1 MYVLLTTGMGRW
13 PIIREIAWL
22 MGKIMNGI
30 YFVMSSL
37 FHVEN
42 IGVCIIIFTII
53 TFTLLIPLTIKQQK
67 SSKLMAI
74 VQPEI
79 TKVQKKYQGKTDQ
92 ASQLKMQEEMQA
104 VYDKYGTSMMAGCGP
119 SLIQMPFLFALYPVI
134 QNIPVYVDGVKK
146 IYEPVV
152 ESIMATGGYQKIME
166 TIGAASPILMSP
178 KDFDYTDTTVL
189 TNVLYHFQDS
199 TWTNLV
205 EQMPS
210 IENIVDTTRQSL
222 VGINNFLGINIA
234 ETPWSM
240 LQASLHPM
248 AVGGIIAAVI
258 IPIVAGLSQFLS
270 TKLIT
275 ATTQQPNSANK
286 NDPTANYMKSMTY
299 TMPLMSVFLGFTL
312 PAGLGLYWAAS
323 AIVRCVQQIAINKY
337 LSTKSIE
344 SIIEEN
350 KKKAEKK
357 AKRKKNSVSA
367 ETINRMATANTKN
380 IEKSFVMSEK
390 EKEEKIAKAAE
401 YRKNAK
407 KGSMADM
414 INMVDRYNSG
424 QVEPPTVVEEEPAE
438 KIDNKKKRKK

>member
-1 MYVLLTTGMGRW
+1 MLVLLTTGMGRW
-13 PIIREIAWL
+13 PIIRELAWL
-22 MGKIMNGI
+22 MGKIMEGI
-30 YFVMSSL
+30 YYVMSH
-37 FHVEN
+37 FFNVEN
-42 IGVCIIIFTII
+42 IGACIIIFTVI

-92 ASQLKMQEEMQA
+92 ASQLKMQEEIQT
-104 VYDKYGTSMMAGCGP
+104 VYDKYGTSMTAGCLP

-134 QNIPVYVDGVKK
+134 QNIPVYVSGVRELYKP
-146 IYEPVV
+146 IVDA
-152 ESIMATGGYQKIME
+152 ITATGGYQKIME

-178 KDFDYTDTTVL
+178 DTFDYTDSTVL
-189 TNVLYHFQDS
+189 TNVLYHFQDA
-199 TWTNLV
+199 TWNTLL
-205 EQMPS
+205 EEMPS
-210 IENIVDTTRQSL
+210 IGSVVENTRASITN
-222 VGINNFLGINIA
+222 INNFFGVNIA

-248 AVGGIIAAVI
+248 AISGIIAAI
-258 IPIVAGLSQFLS
+258 LIPVLAGLSQFVS
-270 TKLIT
+270 SKLMSM
-275 ATTQQPNSANK
+275 TQMQAQQDNK
-286 NDPTANYMKSMTY
+286 NGNDAMGNYMKSMTY
-299 TMPLMSVFLGFTL
+299 TMPLMSIFIGFSL
-312 PAGLGLYWAAS
+312 PTGLGIYWIAS
-323 AIVRCVQQIAINKY
+323 AVVRCVQQLAINKY

-357 AKRKKNSVSA
+357 AKKKKNSVSA

-407 KGSMADM
+407 RGSMADM

-424 QVEPPTVVEEEPAE
+424 QVEPPRPVEEETEE
-438 KIDNKKKRKK
+438 KKDKKRKK